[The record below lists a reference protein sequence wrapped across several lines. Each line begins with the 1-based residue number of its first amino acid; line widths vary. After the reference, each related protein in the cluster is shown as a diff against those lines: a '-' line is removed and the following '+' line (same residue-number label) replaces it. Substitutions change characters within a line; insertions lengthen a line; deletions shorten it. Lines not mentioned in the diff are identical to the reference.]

1 MSIDPT
7 DPRPPYKQVAD
18 ELRDAI
24 VSGQLAPGAAVPS
37 VRALAQQYEV
47 TNVTASRAVDLL
59 RSEGLVDTQL
69 GRGTFVRAQK
79 PVIHVRSYLTVDAD
93 GQRATWSSDGE
104 RQGFAA
110 TQEISELATVPAP
123 ADVAEL
129 LDIPTDSPAVVRRRI
144 LRADG
149 VPVQLSDSYYPVELA
164 AGTELAEPAR
174 IPGGT
179 VAALERLGV
188 EIDRFRDELHLRMPS
203 PRESRALRLGKGVP
217 VVRILRTTYAT
228 DGRPVEVADQIL
240 AGDRYV
246 LCYET
251 PARVPS
257 AEAPAK

>member
-7 DPRPPYKQVAD
+7 DPRPPYRQVAD

-24 VSGQLAPGAAVPS
+24 VAGQLGPGEALPS
-37 VRALAQQYEV
+37 VRALAQQYDV
-47 TNVTASRAVDLL
+47 TNVTASRAVELL

-110 TQEISELATVPAP
+110 TQEITELATIPAP
-123 ADVAEL
+123 ADVAER
-129 LDIPTDSPAVVRRRI
+129 LDIPPDSPTVVRRRL

-149 VPVQLSDSYYPVELA
+149 VPVQLSDSYYPVDLA
-164 AGTELAEPAR
+164 AGTELAEPVR
-174 IPGGT
+174 IDGGT
-179 VAALERLGV
+179 VAALERLGIK
-188 EIDRFRDELHLRMPS
+188 IDRFRDELQLRMPS
-203 PRESRALRLGKGVP
+203 PRESRALRLGKGIP
-217 VVRILRTTYAT
+217 VARILRTTYAT
-228 DGRPVEVADQIL
+228 DGRAVEVTDQVL

-257 AEAPAK
+257 EDAPAT

>member
-1 MSIDPT
+1 MSVDPT
-7 DPRPPYKQVAD
+7 DPRPPYQQVAD
-18 ELRDAI
+18 ELREAI
-24 VSGQLAPGAAVPS
+24 ASGEIAPGEPLPS
-37 VRALAQQYEV
+37 VRALSQRYEV

-69 GRGTFVRAQK
+69 GRGTFVRTQK
-79 PVIHVRSYLTVDAD
+79 PVIHIRSYLTVDGD
-93 GQRATWSSDGE
+93 GQRATWSTDGD
-104 RQGFAA
+104 RQGFVAS
-110 TQEISELATVPAP
+110 QEITELATVPAP
-123 ADVAEL
+123 ADVAER
-129 LDIPTDSPAVVRRRI
+129 LDIAADAPAVVRRRV

-149 VPVQLSDSYYPVELA
+149 VPVQLSDSYYPADLA

-228 DGRPVEVADQIL
+228 DSRPVEVADQIL

-257 AEAPAK
+257 AEAPTP